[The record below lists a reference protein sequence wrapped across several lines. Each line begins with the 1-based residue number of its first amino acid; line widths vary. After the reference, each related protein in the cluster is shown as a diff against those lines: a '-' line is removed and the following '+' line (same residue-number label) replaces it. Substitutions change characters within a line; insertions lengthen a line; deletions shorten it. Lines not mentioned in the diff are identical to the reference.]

1 MRMPIQTRLIVVT
14 LVLIVVSVSAPALH
28 AEKTDDRQPAVLLDG
43 REKSFLIN
51 GYSTSYAWPTMLQD
65 MLDEHTDGRRV
76 YHVLNAVV
84 GGSPVETW
92 IAEPGTRGYERTM
105 KPMIRDF
112 FGQQARLRGD
122 APEPTIALCQQ
133 SLQLTGDQR
142 GPVKSADDSTGIKKG
157 ADALEKLARRLRD
170 RGIERV
176 YIAMHIYKKPVEPE
190 VGNERFA
197 LKTLLDRGHEF
208 IFEGPDVWSRTIGE
222 FPEAYADDELHPN
235 EHGMKIMAEAWYRT
249 IAGDQA
255 KEQIIKRMH
264 ERDYDV
270 QQMMREYIQWRREGS

>member
-1 MRMPIQTRLIVVT
+1 MPIQTRLIVVT